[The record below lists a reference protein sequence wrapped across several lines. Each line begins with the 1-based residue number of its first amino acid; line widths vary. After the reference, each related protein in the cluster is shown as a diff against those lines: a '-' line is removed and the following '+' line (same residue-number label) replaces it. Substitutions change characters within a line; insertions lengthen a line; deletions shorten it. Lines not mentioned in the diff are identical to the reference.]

1 MDLESVADELYGL
14 RPDRFTAARDVRAAE
29 ARRSGDRALADAIR
43 ALRRPTLAAWASNL
57 LVRERPEEAR
67 TLVALGEGLRDAH
80 HTLDGPRLREL
91 SHQRHALVTAL
102 ARQARRLASEA
113 GQPVGDD
120 VQREVEA
127 TLQAVLADPL
137 AAGQWAAGRLA
148 KPLSAPVG
156 FTAASAAPTTA
167 AGRRRPSRPVAAAG
181 TGRASE
187 QARQDAERRRAEL
200 DRARRDAESAERE
213 ARAREEE
220 HQRAESGGRRA
231 AAELEEAGRR
241 VTTLAEELRR
251 AEEDRR
257 AADTR
262 ARAAGERARLAGRAA
277 ARARRRAEDTALL
290 AERLA
295 AEEG

>member
-67 TLVALGEGLRDAH
+67 ALVALGEGLRDAH

-91 SHQRHALVTAL
+91 SHRHALVTAL

-127 TLQAVLADPL
+127 TLQAVLADPR

-156 FTAASAAPTTA
+156 FTPVSAAPTTA
-167 AGRRRPSRPVAAAG
+167 AGRRPSRPVAAG
-181 TGRASE
+181 TGRAGK

-213 ARAREEE
+213 ARAGEEE
-220 HQRAESGGRRA
+220 RQRAESGSRRA

-241 VTTLAEELRR
+241 VTTLAEELKR

-257 AADTR
+257 AADAR
-262 ARAAGERARLAGRAA
+262 ARAAGERAHLADRAA
-277 ARARRRAEDTALL
+277 ARARRRAEDTALR